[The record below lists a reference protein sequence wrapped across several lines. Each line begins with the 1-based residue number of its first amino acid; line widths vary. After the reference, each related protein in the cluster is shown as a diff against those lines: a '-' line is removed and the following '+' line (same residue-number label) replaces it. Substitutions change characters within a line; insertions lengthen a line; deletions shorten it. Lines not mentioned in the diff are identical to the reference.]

1 MAGVDALALAFSSGW
16 GSGINAYLVVLVLGI
31 AERVHPSGSI
41 PDALASPAV
50 LGAALVLFAVEFVAD
65 KIPVVDSAW
74 DTVSTVIR
82 PTIGA
87 VLGLLIAGEAD
98 SLNGAVGAVVG
109 GGTAF
114 ASHAVKMGARLAVN
128 TSPEPASNI
137 AVSLGEDL
145 GVLAVVWFATEHP
158 VAAAIVAAVLLVT
171 GIGVVVLAAR
181 VVRRGWHRLRY
192 RPGD

>member
-1 MAGVDALALAFSSGW
+1 MAGVEALALAFSSGW

-31 AERVHPSGSI
+31 AERIHPSGTI

-50 LGAALVLFAVEFVAD
+50 LAAAFVLFAIEFVAD
-65 KIPVVDSAW
+65 KIPLVDSAW
-74 DTVSTVIR
+74 DTVSTVVR

-87 VLGLLIAGEAD
+87 ILGLLIAGEAD

-114 ASHAVKMGARLAVN
+114 ASHAVKMGTRLAVN

-137 AVSLGEDL
+137 AVSLGEDIGVL
-145 GVLAVVWFATEHP
+145 GVIWIATEYP
-158 VAAAIVAAVLLVT
+158 IAAAVIAGVLLVT
-171 GIGVVVLAAR
+171 GLGIVILAAR
-181 VVRRGWHRLRY
+181 FVRRGWRRY
-192 RPGD
+192 RDRR